1 MPISLYDSRM
11 KFSKNDTLQ
20 LKEQGIPVSK
30 AAEQIERLKK
40 GFPFVQLLKPCTA
53 GDGIFRLDAREQ
65 KTAENKFHTEVI
77 RKTVLKFVPASGAA
91 SRMFQFLEDK
101 DAKHDAA
108 KQKFLEALP
117 QFAFYSQLSV
127 AVKKNGYDIAVLR
140 RKKDLKTIVSALLEK
155 DGLGYREAPKGMI
168 LFHGRGKNARTA
180 FEEQL
185 DEARI
190 FADKKKTSHLHF
202 TLPPAARKNVRLH
215 LKQATRGAKFVIG
228 DSIQSPAS
236 ECLAMEK
243 NGKPVR
249 SDKDS
254 LLLRPSGHGALLE
267 NLNRLKADLIYVK
280 NIDNILP
287 AVKRKEADR
296 WKKILTGFF
305 IFKQEEIFRAQAILA
320 QKKMQ
325 PRDLLFTLVL
335 AQELGWDAAHP
346 GAEGSRKSLEHF
358 FNRPFR
364 VCAMVPNAG
373 EPGGGPFW
381 IRDSRGKVSAQII
394 ESAEV
399 NLKDKAQEK
408 IWRASTHFNP
418 VDFVCGVYDCR
429 GKKYNLPE
437 FRDPERGLIA
447 EKSYQGRSIRVMELP
462 GLWNGS
468 MADWLTVFVEVPGVT
483 FAPVKTVLDLI
494 RKEHQ
499 VKK

>member
-1 MPISLYDSRM
+1 M
-11 KFSKNDTLQ
+11 KFSKQDTLQ
-20 LKEQGIPVSK
+20 LKEQGISVSK
-30 AAEQIERLKK
+30 ATEQLERLKK
-40 GFPFVQLLKPCTA
+40 GFPFVRLIKPCTA
-53 GDGIFRLDAREQ
+53 GDGIFRLNASEQ
-65 KTAENKFHTEVI
+65 KIAEKKFQTETI
-77 RKTVLKFVPASGAA
+77 RKTILKFVPASGAA
-91 SRMFQFLEDK
+91 SRMFQLLEDR
-101 DAKHDAA
+101 DAKHDPA

-117 QFAFYSQLSV
+117 KFAFHAELT
-127 AVKKNGYDIAVLR
+127 AVLKKKGYDITALI

-155 DGLGYREAPKGMI
+155 DGLGYRDAPKGMI
-168 LFHGRGKNARTA
+168 LFHGRGKSARTA
-180 FEEQL
+180 FAEQL

-190 FADKKKTSHLHF
+190 FADKKKTAHLHF

-215 LKQATRGAKFVIG
+215 LKQSARAAKFIIE
-228 DSIQSPAS
+228 DSIQGPAS

-249 SDKDS
+249 NDKDS

-287 AVKRKEADR
+287 AGKRKEADR
-296 WKKILTGFF
+296 WKKILVGFF
-305 IFKQEEIFRAQAILA
+305 LLKQEEIFRAQEILA

-346 GAEGSRKSLEHF
+346 GAEGSRKALEHF

-364 VCAMVPNAG
+364 VCAMVTNAG

-381 IRDSRGKVSAQII
+381 IRDSRGKVSAQVI

-399 NLKDKAQEK
+399 NLKDKEQEK

-418 VDFVCGVYDCR
+418 VDFVCGVYDRR

-437 FRDPERGLIA
+437 FQDPERGLIA
-447 EKSYQGRSIRVMELP
+447 EKSYQGRFIRAMELP

-483 FAPVKTVLDLI
+483 FAPVKTVLDLL